1 MHYTVEYVGYENPE
15 AKADAA
21 IADCK
26 KWLGKK
32 QFAQVVRI
40 LQNDKGQST
49 RQLVLFG
56 LAMQGIQ
63 GYPAEVMVGRYW
75 TPQRELI

>member
-1 MHYTVEYVGYENPE
+1 MHYEVRYDQQDET

-32 QFAQVVRI
+32 RFAQVVRI
-40 LQNDKGQST
+40 LQDDKGQST
-49 RQLVLFG
+49 RRLVLFG

-63 GYPAEVMVGRYW
+63 GYPAEVMADRYW

>member
-1 MHYTVEYVGYENPE
+1 MHYEVRYDQQDET

-32 QFAQVVRI
+32 QFARVVRI

>member
-1 MHYTVEYVGYENPE
+1 MHYEVRYDQQDET

-21 IADCK
+21 IADCRE
-26 KWLGKK
+26 WLGKK
-32 QFAQVVRI
+32 QFAKVVQI
-40 LQNDKGQST
+40 LQDDKGQSP

-56 LAMQGIQ
+56 LGMQGIQ
-63 GYPAEVMVGRYW
+63 GYPAEVMADRYW

>member
-1 MHYTVEYVGYENPE
+1 MHYEVRYDQQDET

-40 LQNDKGQST
+40 LQNDKGQSP
-49 RQLVLFG
+49 RKLVLLG
-56 LAMQGIQ
+56 LGMQGIQ
-63 GYPAEVMVGRYW
+63 GYPAEVMADRYW
-75 TPQRELI
+75 TPQRELL

>member
-1 MHYTVEYVGYENPE
+1 MHYEVRYDQQDET